1 MKIFL
6 SIIVILILLILWWWV
21 YFGFFEKVNFETKQ
35 IGWYDI
41 VYKNNAWDYTKV
53 SDVFTNISV
62 LLKKNWI
69 QYNEWIGVYFSDPNT
84 TPKENLLSSLGY
96 VVSGMT
102 EDQFNIL
109 KLQDESLKRA
119 KLWSSQAIVTSF
131 PYKNSLSLMV
141 WPIFMYPKIEKYM
154 SENNIKPVPM
164 MEIYD
169 MTNDKEI
176 KFIIVQDEDY
186 YNLLTR

>member
-1 MKIFL
+1 M
-6 SIIVILILLILWWWV
+6 WWWV